1 MDFKGGGSIGFS
13 ILFLFLALEKIRY
26 VTHDPM
32 AQILYL
38 EGPLKYKKLKYVP
51 VEGFL
56 GNPSQ
61 TLSGTLRQPFP
72 QSFGLENF
80 QDGSNMLKWS
90 ISLQDPY

>member
-1 MDFKGGGSIGFS
+1 LDFKGGGSIDFS

-56 GNPSQ
+56 GKPFSNP
-61 TLSGTLRQPFP
+61 FWN
-72 QSFGLENF
+72 LETTF
-80 QDGSNMLKWS
+80 SSKFWT
-90 ISLQDPY
+90 